1 MKTVSYQRECVG
13 SDQLGMGVPT
23 EAGGEQSHVEIRH
36 QFLCIRIEHAL
47 PGSNVPRQAHTDD
60 LKDSLEDEKDKV
72 RE

>member
-1 MKTVSYQRECVG
+1 MKTVSYQREMRRIR
-13 SDQLGMGVPT
+13 SAWQGVPT